1 MIFKMKDIKKNI
13 KVNNMKYFFD
23 IKKLLFENI
32 INNNN
37 LDEWIIIEKKSLL
50 NKILKI
56 ILIDISY
63 YIIYF

>member
-37 LDEWIIIEKKSLL
+37 LDE
-50 NKILKI
+50 
-56 ILIDISY
+56 
-63 YIIYF
+63 